1 MKGACHMIL
10 MQLSHVTKSFDGE
23 EIFEDVNFE
32 VKTGERIGIVG
43 RNGAGK
49 STLMKIIAGVEN
61 YDSGHISKIKGL
73 KLGYLT
79 QQMTL
84 NTQNTVF
91 EEMAK
96 PFAHVQSISE
106 RMKDETDWLAAHAD
120 MYESVEYKTHIDQY
134 EKLSN
139 EFEQLE
145 GYQYESKIKT
155 VLNGLD
161 FSEADYHRPINDF
174 SGGQKT
180 RLSLAQMLLSEPDL
194 LLLDEPTNHLD
205 MATTEWLEDYLKYF
219 KGAIVIISHDRFFLD
234 KIVTQIYDVSLGE
247 VKHYIGNYA
256 KFIELRDQYYQ
267 KRLAEYERQ
276 QNEIKRLETFVEK
289 NITRASTSGMAKSRR
304 KALEKM
310 ERLEKPMLDARSA
323 NIQFDF
329 DRNTGNDVMHIQD
342 LTIGYISPI
351 TQPIQFEI
359 NKGDHIGIIGP
370 NGIGKSTLIKTLA
383 KRLPPLSGQVI
394 DGANLK
400 IGYYDQKQAEFRSNK
415 TILNFVWDQ
424 YRQMPEK
431 DVRAVLGRFLFTQDD
446 VLKVINDLS
455 GGEKARLQLALLM
468 LERNNVLILDE
479 PTNHLDIDSKE
490 MLEQALKHFQG
501 TLIFVSHDRYFI
513 NQLANRIFDLNEK
526 GGTLYLGDYQYY
538 LEKLEQQQALAAY
551 DNQQNQATLE
561 VDSSTQPTTYQDQK
575 TLRREKRKIERQI
588 ESDESQISEL
598 EDKIAAID
606 LQMTDEAVINDFE
619 KTQSLAEE
627 RQKIE
632 QALEQVMTNWEE
644 LQLLLTEYED

>member
-1 MKGACHMIL
+1 MIL

-247 VKHYIGNYA
+247 VKHYVGNYA

-304 KALEKM
+304 KTLEKM

-342 LTIGYISPI
+342 LTIGYVSPI
-351 TQPIQFEI
+351 TQPLRFEI

>member
-1 MKGACHMIL
+1 MIL

-106 RMKDETDWLAAHAD
+106 RMKVETDWLAAHAD

-247 VKHYIGNYA
+247 VKHYVGNYA

-304 KALEKM
+304 KVLEKM

-342 LTIGYISPI
+342 LTIGYVSPI

-619 KTQSLAEE
+619 KTKSLAEE

>member
-1 MKGACHMIL
+1 MIL

-247 VKHYIGNYA
+247 VKHYVGNYA

-304 KALEKM
+304 KTLEKM

-342 LTIGYISPI
+342 LTIGYVSPI
-351 TQPIQFEI
+351 TQPLRFEI

-598 EDKIAAID
+598 EDKITAID